1 MGKLEIIYL
10 LITAGLTAIAIYV
23 QVNSSAISLPISLGT
38 TIITILLPL
47 IAAANFF
54 YYPILHRMSQ
64 QRSSLIQQ
72 FVLPGLQILQG
83 VLTVILVTLSFEG
96 LLPGPNIRC
105 SLEENWKRLWIA
117 HDGRAIERIQ
127 DAFSCCGLNTIKDRA
142 WPQGQCPQLYGRHD
156 PCAGPWRAA
165 MQRNSGLGFAVA
177 MTVGIL
183 QLVLFRLGNAGRG
196 NTRRYRQI
204 TQNERTSQAEG
215 LLEDGDG
222 SEENDSPNSPRRDY
236 GAIDDRRSPRVEPSH
251 LGEDRNHWES

>member
-183 QLVLFRLGNAGRG
+183 Q
-196 NTRRYRQI
+196 
-204 TQNERTSQAEG
+204 NERTSQAEG